1 MKIQIKSSEVLIL
14 LAVSVMSLLANL
26 PDSFVGNVIDRNI
39 LLAALTAVAVVA
51 MFRYLQMMLLLTIS
65 ILAIGANVPAELASE
80 LGISQLA
87 LIVSLGVLI
96 GITLLNRA
104 FKLLPEKKENKATE
118 ITEGRQLMLA
128 AIAKGD
134 RPTLHRL
141 LVGNIGVNFMLNG
154 TTPLHLAAEKG
165 YPDIVRMLISYGADF
180 RIRNA
185 EGKTPLEIA
194 QAKRKFVQTEEIL
207 YNAGNPYSAAPSQA
221 EPRRADAEIW
231 QKQYGY

>member
-26 PDSFVGNVIDRNI
+26 PDSFVGNVIDRNT
-39 LLAALTAVAVVA
+39 LLAALTAVVVVA

-141 LVGNIGVNFMLNG
+141 LVGNISVNFMLNG

-221 EPRRADAEIW
+221 ESRRGDAEIW